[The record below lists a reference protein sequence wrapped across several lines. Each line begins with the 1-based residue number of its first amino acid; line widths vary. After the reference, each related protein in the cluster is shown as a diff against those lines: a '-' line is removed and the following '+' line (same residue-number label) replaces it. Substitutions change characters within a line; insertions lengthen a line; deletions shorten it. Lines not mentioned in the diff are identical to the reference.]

1 MLRILTKRSEPTGLQ
16 DVTAHDHAAST
27 RPSHDEHL
35 ASFHKFCSRPY
46 KTHRSGAFTHHHY
59 SITTIMS
66 RRNAISKQVETVVKI
81 KPAELLALVTAHL
94 SLKPVGPLEEE
105 EKDG

>member
-1 MLRILTKRSEPTGLQ
+1 
-16 DVTAHDHAAST
+16 
-27 RPSHDEHL
+27 
-35 ASFHKFCSRPY
+35 
-46 KTHRSGAFTHHHY
+46 
-59 SITTIMS
+59 MS
-66 RRNAISKQVETVVKI
+66 RRNAIPKQVETVVKI